1 MLDRCNLIAPHNIL
15 IDIYIYIYT
24 PIKNKNLGRTV
35 ALPSP
40 QRAPPLREEGLK
52 LPKIINKNNK
62 YSGVQT
68 MKK

>member
-1 MLDRCNLIAPHNIL
+1 LIY
-15 IDIYIYIYT
+15 IYIYIYT

-52 LPKIINKNNK
+52 LPKIINIQGFKLYEK
-62 YSGVQT
+62 VDYVALFSKSQGVVVA
-68 MKK
+68 

>member
-1 MLDRCNLIAPHNIL
+1 L
-15 IDIYIYIYT
+15 IYIYT